1 MILRNITTILLD
13 TKFMALNLDVV
24 VDERIPAS
32 SLAEK
37 WAKKYLQSLQVDSS
51 HQPTAKHF
59 NVSDL
64 SEIVSS
70 DGRAKTAEKMLQS
83 LRSVSAKAWNK
94 TEMLLSGEIKV
105 HNIDPN
111 LINPWE
117 VAGDVFKIYETIFQV
132 YAQKTKLR
140 PLSQVVKLPTESNLL
155 PDKTAA
161 VYTRLVSPGQLA
173 RLISADI
180 GIIRNKYTSVDPR
193 VIGFVSMQFH
203 YTSQLLMQQL
213 EPLEQVVMAP
223 YFKIIDDHLYM
234 PLQRA
239 YKAAAKHNYDSL
251 ALSAVQQL
259 LPVSTTIAKN
269 VCESVIELYAGYN
282 SMSGSLSHPT
292 VKTSSI
298 RDVEMF
304 QVYLWVCA
312 LEGSIT
318 SIQEELFPMCV
329 MLYPKLNVHWELIR
343 MMLNLLGNEIQTHLT
358 AEQAETLMPYLQVL
372 RCMFSPEVFG

>member
-1 MILRNITTILLD
+1 
-13 TKFMALNLDVV
+13 MALNLDVV
-24 VDERIPAS
+24 VDERIPAQ

-51 HQPTAKHF
+51 HQPTAKPLHLSDL
-59 NVSDL
+59 SDL

-70 DGRAKTAEKMLQS
+70 AGRAKTAEKMLQS
-83 LRSVSAKAWNK
+83 LRSITAKAWNK

-105 HNIDPN
+105 HNIDAN

-117 VAGDVFKIYETIFQV
+117 VAADAFKIYETIFQV

-140 PLSQVVKLPTESNLL
+140 PLSQVMKLPTESHLL
-155 PDKTAA
+155 SDKTAV

-213 EPLEQVVMAP
+213 EPLEQLVIAP
-223 YFKIIDDHLYM
+223 YFKVIDDHLYM

-239 YKAAAKHNYDSL
+239 YKAAAKHNYDSP

-269 VCESVIELYAGYN
+269 VCERVIELYPDYN
-282 SMSGSLSHPT
+282 SMSGSLSHT
-292 VKTSSI
+292 VVRASSV

-343 MMLNLLGNEIQTHLT
+343 MMLNLLGKEIQTRLT
-358 AEQAETLMPYLQVL
+358 PEQAETLMPYLQVL
-372 RCMFSPEVFG
+372 RCMFSPQVFG